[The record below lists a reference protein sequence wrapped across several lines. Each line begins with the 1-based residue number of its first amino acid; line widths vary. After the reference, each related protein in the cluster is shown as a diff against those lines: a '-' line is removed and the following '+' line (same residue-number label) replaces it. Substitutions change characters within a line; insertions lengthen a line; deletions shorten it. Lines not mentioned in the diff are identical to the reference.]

1 MEQDLIYVIAPPNSL
16 VKEFV
21 KYRKKTHLKVII
33 DIYDLWPESMPLE
46 KVKKVL
52 AFPLVYWRELRDKNL
67 KYADLVITEC
77 DLYQEI
83 LKKELVNSNTGTVYL
98 TRNLDAP
105 IEISKKI
112 SIDIIQLAYLGSI
125 NNIINI
131 ELILQVLLEIQ
142 RYKKVI
148 LHIIGNGENKQKFLE
163 SLDSNHIEYIYYGE
177 IYDAKKQ
184 KEIFNKCLFGIN
196 LMKSNVCVG
205 LTMKSL
211 DYFKFGLPILNNIQ
225 GDTKKL
231 VEERNIGYNLKAE
244 NIKEIAKKISG
255 LSKEEILTF
264 KENTKEVFYDLFS
277 NEMYDRKM
285 DELISKID
293 SKK

>member
-1 MEQDLIYVIAPPNSL
+1 
-16 VKEFV
+16 
-21 KYRKKTHLKVII
+21 
-33 DIYDLWPESMPLE
+33 
-46 KVKKVL
+46 
-52 AFPLVYWRELRDKNL
+52 
-67 KYADLVITEC
+67 
-77 DLYQEI
+77 
-83 LKKELVNSNTGTVYL
+83 
-98 TRNLDAP
+98 
-105 IEISKKI
+105 
-112 SIDIIQLAYLGSI
+112 
-125 NNIINI
+125 
-131 ELILQVLLEIQ
+131 
-142 RYKKVI
+142 
-148 LHIIGNGENKQKFLE
+148 
-163 SLDSNHIEYIYYGE
+163 
-177 IYDAKKQ
+177 
-184 KEIFNKCLFGIN
+184 
-196 LMKSNVCVG
+196 MKSNVCVG